1 MLKGVIPNLDSE
13 DSAVIDDYKNRFS
26 AKTDKELAEA
36 YFKQQKIGITGVRMQ
51 MLYLIALRETLIG
64 RFGDSPI
71 EYDEIIL
78 EL

>member
-36 YFKQQKIGITGVRMQ
+36 YFKQQKS
-51 MLYLIALRETLIG
+51 LL
-64 RFGDSPI
+64 
-71 EYDEIIL
+71 L
-78 EL
+78 ESQGMGSAVCG